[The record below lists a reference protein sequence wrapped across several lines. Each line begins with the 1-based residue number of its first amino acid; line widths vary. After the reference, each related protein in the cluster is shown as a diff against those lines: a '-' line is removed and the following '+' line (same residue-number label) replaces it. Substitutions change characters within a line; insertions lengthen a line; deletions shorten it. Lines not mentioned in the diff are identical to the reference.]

1 MRILLRILAAFP
13 LALLYPLGWGLYL
26 IAFYVVRWR
35 VPLAQSNIDSA
46 LPELPLAERRKILR
60 DCYRNLGSAL
70 IEGIW
75 GYGASA
81 DALRERVTFLNP
93 EIVER
98 CKVEGRSAV
107 MLAGHVCNWEWLLLA
122 AGAHL
127 GIPIDVVYKP
137 LRLPSV
143 DAYVRDARRRFG
155 ANPIPHRSFLYEVM
169 RRGDEPH
176 AYALLAD
183 QTPLKRTPKHWIRFL
198 NRDTA
203 FFLGPEHIA
212 RYADATVFY
221 VSMKRVARGRY
232 EVHLSVIAE
241 PPYGEDAGIEI
252 VETYARRLEATIRES
267 PADWLW
273 IHNKWKYPK
282 PADTGAERESR
293 ARARRAAR
301 AGAVARTPDSR

>member
-1 MRILLRILAAFP
+1 MAILLRILAAFP
-13 LALLYPLGWGLYL
+13 LPVLHAVGFGLFLAAY
-26 IAFYVVRWR
+26 YVVRWR
-35 VPLAQSNIDSA
+35 VPLARANIDGS
-46 LPELPLAERRKILR
+46 LPELPPKERRRILR
-60 DCYRNLGSAL
+60 DCYRNLGATL
-70 IEGIW
+70 LEAIW

-81 DALRERVTFLNP
+81 DALRSRVTILNP

-98 CKVEGRSAV
+98 CKAQGRSV
-107 MLAGHVCNWEWLLLA
+107 IMLAGHVCNWEWLLLA

-137 LRLPSV
+137 LRLADV

-169 RRGDEPH
+169 RRGDEPR

-183 QTPLKRTPKHWIRFL
+183 QTPLKRMPKHWIRFL

-203 FFLGPEHIA
+203 FFLGPERIA
-212 RYADATVFY
+212 RYADATVVY
-221 VSMKRVARGRY
+221 VAMKRIARGRY

-241 PPYGEDAGIEI
+241 PPYDEDHDAGIRI
-252 VETYARRLEATIRES
+252 VESYARHLEATIRES

-282 PADTGAERESR
+282 PADEEARSGSR
-293 ARARRAAR
+293 AGNRRRRA
-301 AGAVARTPDSR
+301 